1 MNSTDLSVLKSAV
14 EWLMEHQDDVD
25 IDEPIPAGAGTAQSY
40 RCNECGRILSGRLG
54 RSFFSATTMMA
65 VLSFRISLQIVLVL
79 SRLFGGSEFRATPM
93 HVWFARRSVR
103 RRRWHCSAS
112 RQQARHRSPLAR
124 KFLHCSRLLP
134 MVFRN
139 STRVRSGQAG
149 TDSRPVAE
157 LFAAYSSVLVLRSWP
172 LLCSQ

>member
-1 MNSTDLSVLKSAV
+1 MRTSAPFLSFLSGKGSR
-14 EWLMEHQDDVD
+14 
-25 IDEPIPAGAGTAQSY
+25 GTSLRVHWAY
-40 RCNECGRILSGRLG
+40 RAITQTSSLRECGRILRGRLG

-65 VLSFRISLQIVLVL
+65 ALSFRTLLQIVLVL
-79 SRLFGGSEFRATPM
+79 SRRFGGSEFRATPM
-93 HVWFARRSVR
+93 RVWFARRSVR
-103 RRRWHCSAS
+103 RRRWQCSAS
-112 RQQARHRSPLAR
+112 RQQARRRSPLAR
-124 KFLHCSRLLP
+124 KFLRRSRLLP

-139 STRVRSGQAG
+139 SIRVRSGQAG